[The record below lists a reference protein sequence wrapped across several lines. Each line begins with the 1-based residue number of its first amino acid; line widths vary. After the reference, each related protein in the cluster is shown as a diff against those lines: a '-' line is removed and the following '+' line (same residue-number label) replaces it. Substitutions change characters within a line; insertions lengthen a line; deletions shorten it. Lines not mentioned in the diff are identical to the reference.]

1 MIVEPVTAWNIV
13 RDPENS
19 NKDLLIREGDRVKV
33 DAGESNILITGTI
46 TKLTMEEMYIYTS
59 KGHLYSVHKE
69 RLNKIERT
77 MKVRRLRID

>member
-1 MIVEPVTAWNIV
+1 MIVEPVLTWNIV

-19 NKDLLIREGDRVKV
+19 TKDLLIREGDRVKV
-33 DAGESNILITGTI
+33 NAGESNIIITGTI

-59 KGHLYSVHKE
+59 KGQLYSVHKE

-77 MKVRRLRID
+77 MKVKRLRIE